1 LVLRATGCSSCSKPS
16 NIYETGV
23 TKYNDS
29 LNQFENGFLNDDTLG
44 SWNFIPAPIAAKVPF
59 LTGYYVEFKTSS
71 FSEFWINNGGPGNV
85 HALRVELSAFNAK
98 KISNNDVSVD
108 WRTVAENNVVR
119 YEIEVA
125 RSNTDYQANH
135 FVKIGEI
142 NSPGNSNSAN
152 QYFYTDVEADKM
164 GVRYYRLKIIYADGG
179 FTYSGVKS
187 VVFQDGITI
196 LLYPNPS
203 SGIFNLVY
211 QLEEGQ
217 VISLQIYNTEGKLIR
232 KQTTTAS
239 GFMEKI
245 VLDFS
250 QNIYPRG
257 LYLFKLNAGDKQQS
271 FKLIK
276 L

>member
-1 LVLRATGCSSCSKPS
+1 
-16 NIYETGV
+16 
-23 TKYNDS
+23 
-29 LNQFENGFLNDDTLG
+29 
-44 SWNFIPAPIAAKVPF
+44 
-59 LTGYYVEFKTSS
+59 
-71 FSEFWINNGGPGNV
+71 
-85 HALRVELSAFNAK
+85 
-98 KISNNDVSVD
+98 
-108 WRTVAENNVVR
+108 
-119 YEIEVA
+119 
-125 RSNTDYQANH
+125 
-135 FVKIGEI
+135 
-142 NSPGNSNSAN
+142 
-152 QYFYTDVEADKM
+152 VEADKM